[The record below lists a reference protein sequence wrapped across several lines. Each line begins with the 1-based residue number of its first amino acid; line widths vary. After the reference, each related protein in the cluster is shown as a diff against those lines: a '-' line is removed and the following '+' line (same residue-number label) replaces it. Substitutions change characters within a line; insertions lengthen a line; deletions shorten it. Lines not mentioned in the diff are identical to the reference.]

1 MVTTERTNDQP
12 GEPSA
17 SPLVEQW
24 TELTF
29 AIPLQPKIEYL
40 YGWKAV
46 KIPLQPKIKY
56 FYGWREV

>member
-1 MVTTERTNDQP
+1 MVTNEQQTNEQP

-29 AIPLQPKIEYL
+29 AIPII
-40 YGWKAV
+40 GHAMG
-46 KIPLQPKIKY
+46 KY
-56 FYGWREV
+56 S

>member
-1 MVTTERTNDQP
+1 MVTTERTNEQP

-29 AIPLQPKIEYL
+29 AIELLSQIIEKKEKEK
-40 YGWKAV
+40 WKNSPA
-46 KIPLQPKIKY
+46 KE
-56 FYGWREV
+56 R